1 MNRDRRK
8 MDNSWSEKIND
19 RVKLSKKSFPEHIN
33 IPTRGDKMELELKN
47 KRQTAK

>member
-8 MDNSWSEKIND
+8 MDNRWSEKIND
-19 RVKLSKKSFPEHIN
+19 RVKLSKKSFPEHIY
-33 IPTRGDKMELELKN
+33 IPTPGDKMELELKN